1 MIKIKSINF
10 IKGIKFCHYQY
21 LNSQNNMQS
30 SESGLI
36 PCSNPLNCVFFQKEF
51 ENVDRTFNQLVKIA
65 QKIPRTKVL
74 ENNDSYWKGVCR
86 SLIFRFPDD
95 LEILKLGKK
104 IQIKSA
110 SRYGGSDLGVNGSR
124 VGRLLTD
131 LEKLNR

>member
-1 MIKIKSINF
+1 MGSTD
-10 IKGIKFCHYQY
+10 
-21 LNSQNNMQS
+21 
-30 SESGLI
+30 SGLK
-36 PCSNPLNCVFFQKEF
+36 PCFNPLNCVFFQKEF
-51 ENVDRTFNQLVKIA
+51 ENVDKTFEQLVSIA

-95 LEILKLGKK
+95 LEILKIGNK

-110 SRYGGSDLGVNGSR
+110 SRYGAGDLGVNGTR

-131 LEKLNR
+131 LEKLNN